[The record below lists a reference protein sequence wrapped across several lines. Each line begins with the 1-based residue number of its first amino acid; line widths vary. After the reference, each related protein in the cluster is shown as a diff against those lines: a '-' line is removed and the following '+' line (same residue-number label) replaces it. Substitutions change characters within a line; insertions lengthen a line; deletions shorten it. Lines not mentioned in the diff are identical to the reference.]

1 MNPTAFVSGVARGLT
16 PYRSGSSTCKRRLQ
30 IIPRRDVRCST
41 PQPVQPPPEPS
52 TLENKSSSPPLRR
65 MLSARRLV
73 PVAFLALSRAAPA
86 LAALGNGNAYFPN
99 PLVAPLDPAS
109 FLSGLTASF
118 ALVLASE
125 IGDKTFFISA
135 LLSMKHSRILVFL
148 GTVLAL
154 AAMTVISV
162 LIGQLFHALPPS
174 LNTSIPFDDYAAV
187 ALLLWFGFQ
196 SIRSGLSMS
205 SADDEELQDAK
216 DVVAGRG
223 GISGGGLK
231 IVAQTTSLIFLAEW
245 GDKSMLATVALAAAK
260 SPWGVIVGGIS
271 GHFVATIIA
280 VVGGSFLGNF
290 LSERNARLIG
300 GVLFFVFALLTI
312 FGIY

>member
-1 MNPTAFVSGVARGLT
+1 MTPFNSSAFVSGVPVRFG
-16 PYRSGSSTCKRRLQ
+16 SGSLHSACRLRPLKAVHRRLIARSSLQ
-30 IIPRRDVRCST
+30 TP
-41 PQPVQPPPEPS
+41 PQPPQS
-52 TLENKSSSPPLRR
+52 DKSPKFIL
-65 MLSARRLV
+65 
-73 PVAFLALSRAAPA
+73 AAPQVTRVLLPLVVFA
-86 LAALGNGNAYFPN
+86 VFRAVPAFALGTGYFPN
-99 PLVAPLDPAS
+99 PLVAPLDPTS
-109 FLSGLTASF
+109 FLSALTASF

-125 IGDKTFFISA
+125 LGDKTFFISA
-135 LLSMKHSRILVFL
+135 LLSMKHSRLLVFL
-148 GTVLAL
+148 GTMLAL

-162 LIGQLFHALPPS
+162 VIGQLFHALPPS

-196 SIRSGLSMS
+196 SIKAGLSMS
-205 SADDEELQDAK
+205 SADDDELQDAK

-223 GISGGGLK
+223 GMGGGAFK

-271 GHFVATIIA
+271 GHFVASIIA

-290 LSERNARLIG
+290 VSERSARLIG
-300 GVLFFVFALLTI
+300 GVLFFVFAFLTI